1 MYVLNASLVSSDI
14 PLDQANVVRVVDYGK
29 VQHGCRVVKV
39 RSEFLK

>member
-14 PLDQANVVRVVDYGK
+14 PLDQANVVCVVHYSQA
-29 VQHGCRVVKV
+29 QHRCRVVEV